1 MIYLQNVMQHVS
13 VCLIKSAEQITSVCS
28 CRKMDIPL
36 IKLSLTGVKTKMLLK
51 KDLKDI
57 GYIISYES
65 DNRGKM
71 AFLGEYHL
79 IGLVVGLST
88 FLIIGLFHPI
98 VIKFEYHFG
107 VACWWIFLVLGIITL
122 VLSFLSENIIISSLL
137 GVFSF
142 SSFWSILEIF
152 QQQKR
157 VKKGWFPSNPKRN
170 K

>member
-1 MIYLQNVMQHVS
+1 
-13 VCLIKSAEQITSVCS
+13 
-28 CRKMDIPL
+28 
-36 IKLSLTGVKTKMLLK
+36 MLLK

-65 DNRGKM
+65 DNRRKM

>member
-1 MIYLQNVMQHVS
+1 
-13 VCLIKSAEQITSVCS
+13 
-28 CRKMDIPL
+28 
-36 IKLSLTGVKTKMLLK
+36 MLLK

-71 AFLGEYHL
+71 AFLGGYHL

-107 VACWWIFLVLGIITL
+107 VGCWWIFLVLGIITL

-142 SSFWSILEIF
+142 SSFSLSF
-152 QQQKR
+152 
-157 VKKGWFPSNPKRN
+157 
-170 K
+170 

>member
-1 MIYLQNVMQHVS
+1 
-13 VCLIKSAEQITSVCS
+13 
-28 CRKMDIPL
+28 
-36 IKLSLTGVKTKMLLK
+36 
-51 KDLKDI
+51 
-57 GYIISYES
+57 
-65 DNRGKM
+65 M

-107 VACWWIFLVLGIITL
+107 VACWWIFLVFGIITL

>member
-1 MIYLQNVMQHVS
+1 
-13 VCLIKSAEQITSVCS
+13 
-28 CRKMDIPL
+28 
-36 IKLSLTGVKTKMLLK
+36 MLLK

-107 VACWWIFLVLGIITL
+107 VGCWWIFLVLGIITL

>member
-1 MIYLQNVMQHVS
+1 
-13 VCLIKSAEQITSVCS
+13 
-28 CRKMDIPL
+28 
-36 IKLSLTGVKTKMLLK
+36 MLLK

-71 AFLGEYHL
+71 EFLGEYHL

>member
-1 MIYLQNVMQHVS
+1 
-13 VCLIKSAEQITSVCS
+13 
-28 CRKMDIPL
+28 
-36 IKLSLTGVKTKMLLK
+36 MLLK

-107 VACWWIFLVLGIITL
+107 VACWWIFLVFGIITL